1 MYTSHSVAGSRMPM
15 NKEVRKID
23 KIDNTLI
30 VRRRRKLFR
39 RRMLV
44 LSVLLFTVISVL
56 CLKLQYFN
64 IVDIQVQNNKYISSS
79 KIIELSRIQ
88 KGNNLFY
95 IAILGSEKEISKN
108 PYITSVKVIRK
119 LPGTIILSVAER
131 EAMYYN
137 SMGSKYMVIDSKGI
151 LLEASADISKM
162 KLIKLDG
169 FDLKKSVIGQQIV
182 SSDARRIQIINTL
195 SEMAEA
201 KKFLANITEIDLTD
215 PLAISMYY
223 GAIQLKLGSVEDIE
237 KKLNTAANILQRD
250 ELKQAKKGYIDVSY
264 KGNPVFYIESN

>member
-1 MYTSHSVAGSRMPM
+1 MS
-15 NKEVRKID
+15 KEVKRID

-30 VRRRRKLFR
+30 VKRRRKLFR
-39 RRMLV
+39 RRIFV
-44 LSVLLFTVISVL
+44 LSLLLLIVSSVL
-56 CLKLQYFN
+56 CLKLPYFN
-64 IVDIQVQNNKYISSS
+64 ITGIEVENNKIVPSE
-79 KIIELSRIQ
+79 KIIEMSRIQ

-95 IAILGSEKEISKN
+95 IAILGSAKEISKN
-108 PYITSVKVIRK
+108 TYITSVKVKRK

-151 LLEASADISKM
+151 LLEERTEISQM
-162 KLIKLDG
+162 KLTKLDG
-169 FDLKKSVIGQQIV
+169 FDLNKSVIGQQIV
-182 SSDARRIQIINTL
+182 SSDARRIQIIDTL
-195 SEMAEA
+195 SGMTEA
-201 KKFLANITEIDLTD
+201 KKFLENITEMDLTD

-223 GAIQLKLGSVEDIE
+223 GEIQLKLGSIEDIE

-264 KGNPVFYIESN
+264 KGNPVFYIEGN